1 MFDST
6 LGMAREDFT
15 VDPLGLDE
23 SFFLLQ
29 IDRPDDILVVLT
41 AFQELASRAPALS
54 TRRDSAHPGHKEE
67 VRNPSE
73 T

>member
-1 MFDST
+1 
-6 LGMAREDFT
+6 MAREDFT

-41 AFQELASRAPALS
+41 PFQELAPRSPALS
-54 TRRDSAHPGHKEE
+54 TRRDSAHPGDQEE
-67 VRNPSE
+67 V
-73 T
+73 